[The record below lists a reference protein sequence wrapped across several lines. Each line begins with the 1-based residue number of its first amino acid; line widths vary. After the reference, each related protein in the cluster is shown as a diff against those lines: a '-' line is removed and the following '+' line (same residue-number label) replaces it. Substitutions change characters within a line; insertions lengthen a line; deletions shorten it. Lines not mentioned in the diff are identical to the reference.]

1 MSFGLATIT
10 FVHVLISLVAIVA
23 GFVEVYGLLTRKRM
37 DDWTK
42 TFLATTIATSA
53 TGFLFPVDRLLPS
66 HVLGIL
72 SLAVLAVA
80 VVARYSY
87 HLTGRWNAAYIVSAV
102 TAFYFNFFV
111 LIVQSFQKISVLRDL
126 APSQTEL
133 PFVAA
138 QLAAL
143 LLFVGFGVVAVF
155 RSRPAQGGVVLA

>member
-1 MSFGLATIT
+1 MSIGLATLT
-10 FVHVLISLVAIVA
+10 FVHVAISMVGIAA
-23 GFVEVYGLLTRKRM
+23 GFVEVYGLLSHTPRNR
-37 DDWTK
+37 WTAA
-42 TFLATTIATSA
+42 FLVATIATSA

-80 VVARYSY
+80 VVGRYTY
-87 HLTGRWNAAYIVSAV
+87 HLAGRWNAAYIVSAV
-102 TAFYFNFFV
+102 TAFYLNFFV
-111 LIVQSFQKISVLRDL
+111 LIVQSFMKVPVLKAL

-143 LLFVGFGVVAVF
+143 LLFAGFGTAAVL
-155 RSRPAQGGVVLA
+155 RSRPVLVSTVRP